1 MKKFLLTIFC
11 ALTAFCAM
19 AQNGKVYTE
28 PLVVTINGASTEP
41 QQTAVTVYDNGDGT
55 IDFELK
61 NFVLA
66 AGEEKLGVGN
76 IFLKKLAT
84 EEGEDGLQ
92 HFSYDGP
99 LAITAGDAEGV
110 DMWIG
115 PQLNEI
121 PLKLVGKM
129 NDNKLFVTIDITI
142 PDQVIYVQLGT
153 DDFPREGNIY
163 TEPLVV
169 TINVASTE
177 PQQTAVTVY
186 DNGDGTIDF
195 ELKNF
200 VLAVGEEKLG
210 VGNIFLKK
218 LTPVEGE
225 DGLQHIS
232 YDGPLAITAGDAEGV
247 DMWIGPELGEIPLKL
262 VGKMN
267 DNKLFVTIDITIP
280 NQVIYVQLGT
290 DDFPQPQRE
299 GKVYTEPLVVT
310 VNGLSTEP
318 QQTAVTVYDN
328 GDGTIDFEL
337 KNFVL
342 AVGEEKLG
350 VGNIF
355 LKKLTPVEGE
365 DGLQH
370 ISYDGPLAITAGD
383 AEGVD
388 MWIGPELGEIPL
400 KLVGKMNDDKLF
412 VTIDINI
419 PNQVIYVQLGT
430 DDFSTSG
437 KVGDLNGDGKIDIA
451 DAVTVLNIM
460 AVGEYKADADLNHDQ
475 KVDIADF
482 VTVLNIMA
490 AQ

>member
-115 PQLNEI
+115 PQLN
-121 PLKLVGKM
+121 
-129 NDNKLFVTIDITI
+129 
-142 PDQVIYVQLGT
+142 
-153 DDFPREGNIY
+153 
-163 TEPLVV
+163 
-169 TINVASTE
+169 
-177 PQQTAVTVY
+177 
-186 DNGDGTIDF
+186 
-195 ELKNF
+195 
-200 VLAVGEEKLG
+200 
-210 VGNIFLKK
+210 
-218 LTPVEGE
+218 
-225 DGLQHIS
+225 
-232 YDGPLAITAGDAEGV
+232 
-247 DMWIGPELGEIPLKL
+247 EIPLKL

-451 DAVTVLNIM
+451 DAVTVLNIR

>member
-1 MKKFLLTIFC
+1 MKKFSLTIFC
-11 ALTAFCAM
+11 ALTAFYAM
-19 AQNGKVYTE
+19 AQSEKIYTE
-28 PLVVTINGASTEP
+28 PLVVSVNGLSSEP

-76 IFLKKLAT
+76 IFLKKLT
-84 EEGEDGLQ
+84 PVEGEDGLQ

-115 PQLNEI
+115 P
-121 PLKLVGKM
+121 
-129 NDNKLFVTIDITI
+129 D
-142 PDQVIYVQLGT
+142 
-153 DDFPREGNIY
+153 
-163 TEPLVV
+163 
-169 TINVASTE
+169 
-177 PQQTAVTVY
+177 
-186 DNGDGTIDF
+186 
-195 ELKNF
+195 
-200 VLAVGEEKLG
+200 
-210 VGNIFLKK
+210 
-218 LTPVEGE
+218 
-225 DGLQHIS
+225 
-232 YDGPLAITAGDAEGV
+232 
-247 DMWIGPELGEIPLKL
+247 LGEIPLKL

-299 GKVYTEPLVVT
+299 GKVYTEPLVVS
-310 VNGLSTEP
+310 VNGLSSEP

-342 AVGEEKLG
+342 AAGEEKLG

-370 ISYDGPLAITAGD
+370 FSYDGPLAITAGD

-388 MWIGPELGEIPL
+388 MWIGPDLGEIPL
-400 KLVGKMNDDKLF
+400 KLVGKMNDNKLF
-412 VTIDINI
+412 VTIDITI

-430 DDFSTSG
+430 DDFPKPSV
-437 KVGDLNGDGKIDIA
+437 VGDLNGDGKVDIA

-460 AVGEYKADADLNHDQ
+460 AAGEYKADADLNHDQ

>member
-11 ALTAFCAM
+11 ALTAFYAM
-19 AQNGKVYTE
+19 AQSEKIYTE
-28 PLVVTINGASTEP
+28 PLVVSVNGLSSEP

-76 IFLKKLAT
+76 IFLKKLT
-84 EEGEDGLQ
+84 PVEGEDGLQ

-115 PQLNEI
+115 P
-121 PLKLVGKM
+121 
-129 NDNKLFVTIDITI
+129 D
-142 PDQVIYVQLGT
+142 
-153 DDFPREGNIY
+153 
-163 TEPLVV
+163 
-169 TINVASTE
+169 
-177 PQQTAVTVY
+177 
-186 DNGDGTIDF
+186 
-195 ELKNF
+195 
-200 VLAVGEEKLG
+200 
-210 VGNIFLKK
+210 
-218 LTPVEGE
+218 
-225 DGLQHIS
+225 
-232 YDGPLAITAGDAEGV
+232 
-247 DMWIGPELGEIPLKL
+247 LGEIPLKL

-299 GKVYTEPLVVT
+299 GKVYTEPLVVS
-310 VNGLSTEP
+310 VNGLSSEP

-328 GDGTIDFEL
+328 GDGTINFEL
-337 KNFVL
+337 KNLVL
-342 AVGEEKLG
+342 EQDGITMG
-350 VGNIF
+350 VGNIA
-355 LKKLTPVEGE
+355 LDNLSVEEGS
-365 DGLQH
+365 DGLFH
-370 ISYDGPLAITAGD
+370 FRYDGSLTISAGD
-383 AEGVD
+383 KEGVD
-388 MWIGPELGEIPL
+388 FWMGPMLGEIPL
-400 KLVGKMNDDKLF
+400 KLVGRMNDNKLF
-412 VTIDINI
+412 VTIDIEMEVNGV
-419 PNQVIYVQLGT
+419 NQTIHVQLGT
-430 DDFSTSG
+430 DDFPKPSV
-437 KVGDLNGDGKIDIA
+437 VGDLNGDGKVDIA

-460 AVGEYKADADLNHDQ
+460 AAGEYKADADLNHDQ

>member
-1 MKKFLLTIFC
+1 MKKFLLTILC
-11 ALTAFCAM
+11 ALTTFCAM

-153 DDFPREGNIY
+153 DDF
-163 TEPLVV
+163 
-169 TINVASTE
+169 
-177 PQQTAVTVY
+177 
-186 DNGDGTIDF
+186 
-195 ELKNF
+195 
-200 VLAVGEEKLG
+200 
-210 VGNIFLKK
+210 
-218 LTPVEGE
+218 
-225 DGLQHIS
+225 
-232 YDGPLAITAGDAEGV
+232 
-247 DMWIGPELGEIPLKL
+247 
-262 VGKMN
+262 
-267 DNKLFVTIDITIP
+267 
-280 NQVIYVQLGT
+280 
-290 DDFPQPQRE
+290 
-299 GKVYTEPLVVT
+299 
-310 VNGLSTEP
+310 
-318 QQTAVTVYDN
+318 
-328 GDGTIDFEL
+328 
-337 KNFVL
+337 
-342 AVGEEKLG
+342 
-350 VGNIF
+350 
-355 LKKLTPVEGE
+355 
-365 DGLQH
+365 
-370 ISYDGPLAITAGD
+370 
-383 AEGVD
+383 
-388 MWIGPELGEIPL
+388 
-400 KLVGKMNDDKLF
+400 
-412 VTIDINI
+412 
-419 PNQVIYVQLGT
+419 
-430 DDFSTSG
+430 STSG
-437 KVGDLNGDGKIDIA
+437 KVADLNGDGKIDIA
-451 DAVTVLNIM
+451 DAVAILNIM
-460 AVGEYKADADLNHDQ
+460 AISEYTADADLNHDQ

-482 VTVLNIMA
+482 VAVLNIMA